1 MVKLGFR
8 NKTKVGNLAK
18 LTFVALPYNNLSG
31 LLPFSLFNLPN
42 LSRLYLQNNQL
53 VGPLPNHV
61 SGLLNLNRLYLSSN
75 FLNGTLPSWLF
86 SLPSLEILS
95 IREWRQHRIN
105 LLHGPQRHKA
115 PLFAKLFS
123 IVAVEVIVR
132 FKIKTSTANTKRDIA
147 PLDVNGNRGP
157 DLFATV
163 IWSLWNRHNNL
174 RLGKPALPLDKA
186 LDFARDHLTEHPS
199 STLSSSNPQQR
210 LVTTWTTPEAH
221 GFKVNFDGATKKI
234 PTREWRM
241 LSASAS
247 LRPICGI
254 LHREPP
260 AFTNGALHW
269 IAFRNDNK
277 QFVLV
282 FDLGDEVFRQILLP
296 QLPSYTGRMVW
307 TCVSVYG
314 NSIAG
319 FPLDYS

>member
-53 VGPLPNHV
+53 VGPLPNH
-61 SGLLNLNRLYLSSN
+61 
-75 FLNGTLPSWLF
+75 
-86 SLPSLEILS
+86 
-95 IREWRQHRIN
+95 
-105 LLHGPQRHKA
+105 
-115 PLFAKLFS
+115 LFS

>member
-123 IVAVEVIVR
+123 IVAVEVIGSR
-132 FKIKTSTANTKRDIA
+132 FLPPMCQNILITSV
-147 PLDVNGNRGP
+147 LLNRSRP
-157 DLFATV
+157 
-163 IWSLWNRHNNL
+163 L
-174 RLGKPALPLDKA
+174 RL
-186 LDFARDHLTEHPS
+186 
-199 STLSSSNPQQR
+199 TLR
-210 LVTTWTTPEAH
+210 
-221 GFKVNFDGATKKI
+221 K
-234 PTREWRM
+234 
-241 LSASAS
+241 
-247 LRPICGI
+247 
-254 LHREPP
+254 
-260 AFTNGALHW
+260 
-269 IAFRNDNK
+269 
-277 QFVLV
+277 
-282 FDLGDEVFRQILLP
+282 
-296 QLPSYTGRMVW
+296 
-307 TCVSVYG
+307 
-314 NSIAG
+314 
-319 FPLDYS
+319 